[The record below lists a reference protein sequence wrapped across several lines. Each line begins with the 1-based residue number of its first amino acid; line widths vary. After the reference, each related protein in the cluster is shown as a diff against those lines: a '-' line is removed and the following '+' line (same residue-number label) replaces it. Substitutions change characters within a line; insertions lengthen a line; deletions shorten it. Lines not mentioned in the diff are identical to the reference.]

1 MLGYELK
8 ITARAGQ
15 ELIGSTVLRLPP
27 GQVPALRLR
36 ATPVIARGGDKVEV
50 ELLRGPDFAG
60 SLPDRLWL
68 THQAYRSV
76 EAMVDRDT
84 RKASFQLPAEATGWW
99 ELRHGEARA
108 LVFVP
113 RPDRLQL
120 QLQPSLDRA
129 APGEQVLLG
138 ISTQEG
144 GRPVAAAV
152 SLIGV
157 DQSLGQLVPLPAPGE
172 LDRLSPAVETREPA
186 FGVFD
191 AQALALGRVS
201 GEHAAAAIVG
211 KVGNL
216 PPLPDLET
224 SINAMGLSPFDGNA
238 GLVDSFYA
246 VLGEL
251 HQLCREWEEK
261 TPKDQKMSPAAMAQ
275 LWEQALEQAEEKK
288 LPHEDPWG
296 RPLRLHQL
304 PSDLL
309 ALVDPRVVVLDGTRN
324 PEDVESWT
332 AWVMKEQP

>member
-8 ITARAGQ
+8 ITARAGE

-27 GQVPALRLR
+27 GQVPDLRLR
-36 ATPVIARGGDKVEV
+36 ASPVIARGGEKVEV
-50 ELLRGPDFAG
+50 ELLRGPGFAG
-60 SLPDRLWL
+60 TLPDRLTL

-76 EAMVDRDT
+76 EAMVDPDT

-99 ELRHGEARA
+99 ELRYGQARA

-113 RPDRLQL
+113 RPDRLEL

-144 GRPVAAAV
+144 GQPVAAAV

-157 DQSLGQLVPLPAPGE
+157 DQSLGQLVALPGPGE
-172 LDRLSPAVETREPA
+172 LDRLNPPVETREPA

-191 AQALALGRVS
+191 AQALSLGRVS

-216 PPLPDLET
+216 PPLPELET
-224 SINAMGLSPFDGNA
+224 SINAMGLAPFDGNA
-238 GLVDSFYA
+238 GLVDSFYT

-251 HQLCREWEEK
+251 HLLCRQWEEK
-261 TPKDQKMSPAAMAQ
+261 TPRDQKMSPVAMAE
-275 LWEQALEQAEEKK
+275 LWDQALEQAEEKG